1 MMRYDM
7 YDLLTFREREQ
18 ITDLLSEAAAR
29 DDILLHVWEPIV
41 AIETS

>member
-1 MMRYDM
+1 MMRYDI

-29 DDILLHVWEPIV
+29 AGIVLDVWEPIIQ
-41 AIETS
+41 IETS